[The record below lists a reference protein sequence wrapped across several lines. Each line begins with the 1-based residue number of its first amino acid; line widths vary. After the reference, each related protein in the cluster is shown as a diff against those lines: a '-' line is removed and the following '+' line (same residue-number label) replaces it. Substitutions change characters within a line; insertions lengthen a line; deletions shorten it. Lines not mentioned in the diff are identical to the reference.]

1 MAFPGMENQAAE
13 DAAKAK
19 VTNNRDS
26 QTDTRRPESVSYHVD
41 MRPSTLVEQSQMGGY
56 DRTTKPV
63 GDAVAKPDDFESVGG
78 RGARD
83 VIAARELGIQGR
95 K

>member
-13 DAAKAK
+13 DAAKAR
-19 VTNNRDS
+19 VASHRDA
-26 QTDTRRPESVSYHVD
+26 QTDTTRQGAVAFHVD
-41 MRPSTLVEQSQMGGY
+41 MRPTTVIEQSQMGGY

-63 GDAVAKPDDFESVGG
+63 GAGAPGSGDFESVGG
-78 RGARD
+78 RGSRD
-83 VIAARELGIQGR
+83 VIAARELGTQGR

>member
-13 DAAKAK
+13 DAAKAQ
-19 VTNNRDS
+19 VAHHRDS
-26 QTDTRRPESVSYHVD
+26 QTDTTRLGAVAYHVD
-41 MRPSTLVEQSQMGGY
+41 MRPTTVIEQSQMGGY

-63 GDAVAKPDDFESVGG
+63 GAGHAGDKDFESVGG
-78 RGARD
+78 RGSRD
-83 VIAARELGIQGR
+83 VIAARELGTQGR

>member
-1 MAFPGMENQAAE
+1 MAYPGMENQAAE

-19 VTNNRDS
+19 VTSNRDS
-26 QTDTRRPESVSYHVD
+26 QTDTRRPGAVSHHVD
-41 MRPSTLVEQSQMGGY
+41 MRPTTLLEQSQMGGY
-56 DRTTKPV
+56 GRTTKPV
-63 GDAVAKPDDFESVGG
+63 GAGTTGAGDFESVGG